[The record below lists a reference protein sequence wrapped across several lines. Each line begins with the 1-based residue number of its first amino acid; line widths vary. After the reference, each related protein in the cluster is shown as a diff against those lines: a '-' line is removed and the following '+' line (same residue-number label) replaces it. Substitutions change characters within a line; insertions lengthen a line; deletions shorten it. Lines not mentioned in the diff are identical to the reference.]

1 MTTKQYLKMADV
13 FDGVVSTRLIDDESI
28 NEMARGDGAGDYH
41 VMQDDAFW
49 MLIDRHH
56 AEYAAHAIN
65 SHDELVA
72 ENERLRTALECATNQ
87 LREFGVVFVACRAS

>member
-13 FDGVVSTRLIDDESI
+13 ISGDVTHICNELFDGNGNLLDSVGL
-28 NEMARGDGAGDYH
+28 A
-41 VMQDDAFW
+41 
-49 MLIDRHH
+49 
-56 AEYAAHAIN
+56 YAAHAIN

-87 LREFGVVFVACRAS
+87 LREFGVVFVVGSAS